1 MGGLSST
8 TRISSGR
15 MAHSSSA
22 GLNSTARMVLNSTA
36 RMGLN
41 STARMGLNSTA
52 RMDLNST
59 ARMDLNST
67 ARMGLNSTARMDLNS
82 TVRMD
87 LNSTARVDL
96 NSTDITRV
104 DRSSMEVV
112 QSNMV
117 QTDSKV
123 KAASAVGLTELR
135 TIYTTLMLVCRTP
148 RQPRRKRKLDVG
160 EIALM
165 AGCWCCCPLNVSGM

>member
-22 GLNSTARMVLNSTA
+22 GLNSTARMGLNSTARMVLNSTA

-41 STARMGLNSTA
+41 STA
-52 RMDLNST
+52 
-59 ARMDLNST
+59 
-67 ARMGLNSTARMDLNS
+67 
-82 TVRMD
+82 RMD

-112 QSNMV
+112 QINMDHSSTV

>member
-22 GLNSTARMVLNSTA
+22 G
-36 RMGLN
+36 
-41 STARMGLNSTA
+41 
-52 RMDLNST
+52 
-59 ARMDLNST
+59 LNST

-87 LNSTARVDL
+87 LNSTARVD
-96 NSTDITRV
+96 
-104 DRSSMEVV
+104 RSSMEVV
-112 QSNMV
+112 HIDLDHSSMV

>member
-1 MGGLSST
+1 
-8 TRISSGR
+8 
-15 MAHSSSA
+15 
-22 GLNSTARMVLNSTA
+22 MV
-36 RMGLN
+36 LN

-67 ARMGLNSTARMDLNS
+67 
-82 TVRMD
+82 
-87 LNSTARVDL
+87 
-96 NSTDITRV
+96 DITRV

-112 QSNMV
+112 QINMDHSSMV

-123 KAASAVGLTELR
+123 KAASAVGLMELR

-165 AGCWCCCPLNVSGM
+165 A

>member
-22 GLNSTARMVLNSTA
+22 GLNSTARM
-36 RMGLN
+36 GLN

-52 RMDLNST
+52 RMD
-59 ARMDLNST
+59 
-67 ARMGLNSTARMDLNS
+67 LNSTARMDLNS

-112 QSNMV
+112 QINMDHSSMV

-123 KAASAVGLTELR
+123 EAASAVGLTELR

>member
-22 GLNSTARMVLNSTA
+22 G
-36 RMGLN
+36 
-41 STARMGLNSTA
+41 
-52 RMDLNST
+52 LNST

-112 QSNMV
+112 QINMDHSSMV